1 MYPHPS
7 LYLSSNCLSFSFY
20 LTIFLSIKIVI
31 LSFYKLIQILWM
43 YFREFIYYCFKNS
56 SFEQFEKGIKDRISN
71 FYLSSLR
78 STKQK
83 EQQQQQQEEGNSNSS
98 NNNNIRR
105 GRRNPANND
114 NPANNNANSNQQQQQ
129 QQLLQ
134 QQYQYQHF
142 DLSCRGVPIRCA
154 EDLATLERDS
164 VVEVTGLLFP
174 SL

>member
-1 MYPHPS
+1 
-7 LYLSSNCLSFSFY
+7 
-20 LTIFLSIKIVI
+20 
-31 LSFYKLIQILWM
+31 M

-114 NPANNNANSNQQQQQ
+114 INNPNSNHQQQQQ
-129 QQLLQ
+129 QQQQQQLQ

-164 VVEVTGLLFP
+164 VVEVTGLFFP